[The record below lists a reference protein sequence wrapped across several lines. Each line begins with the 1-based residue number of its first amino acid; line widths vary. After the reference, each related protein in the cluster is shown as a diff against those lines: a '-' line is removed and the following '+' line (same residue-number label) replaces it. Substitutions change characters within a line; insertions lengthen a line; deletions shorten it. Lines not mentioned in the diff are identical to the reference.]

1 MSLIDDIENAS
12 TDDLKDKQKP
22 WAEIGLDGGQI
33 YTGVLDTPI
42 ADDWSP
48 ILRGFGLD
56 PDVFEVVGDQVKMS
70 KWQQS
75 KRTESGDRDI
85 VWLYAYK
92 AVFRRKL
99 ASAISQID
107 IDEIRKHVRKW
118 KPSKITKPTDEVPS
132 TLLVCWAD
140 WQLYKSASGGVEATT
155 ARVLE
160 SFDKTVQRVK
170 ELRKLGRN
178 IEGIHIV
185 NCGDP
190 IEACDGMYASQ
201 LFSVQGGLRD
211 QLRLALD
218 LWTQGVQT
226 LAPLAEYASFT
237 SCISNHGEWQR
248 KGNKSMTT
256 DSDSADGF
264 LADALMRV
272 LDGSDLIH
280 EWNIPHDQMVMQSEI
295 SGVNVAF
302 HHGHKMVGK
311 EIDWLRGQSLKQL
324 KEVGAEPEIWVTAHK
339 HHLKMTDYGGVQH
352 FQCPS
357 LDTDGS
363 PSGGSKWY
371 SDTTAQWST
380 APGTLTMLI
389 GHHDPKKWSDL
400 AVL

>member
-99 ASAISQID
+99 ASAVSQID
-107 IDEIRKHVRKW
+107 IDEIRKSIRAW
-118 KPSKITKPTDEVPS
+118 KPTRKVKDSKEPPS
-132 TLLVCWAD
+132 TFVVLWAD
-140 WQLYKSASGGVEATT
+140 WQLYKSASGGVKATT
-155 ARVLE
+155 ERVLK
-160 SFDKTVQRVK
+160 SFDATVNRVND
-170 ELRKLGRN
+170 LRKLGRN
-178 IEGIHIV
+178 IESIAIV
-185 NCGDP
+185 NMGDP
-190 IEACDGMYASQ
+190 IEACDGHYASQ

-218 LWTQGVQT
+218 LWTRGVSVI
-226 LAPLAEYASFT
+226 APLAEHVSFI

-248 KGNKSMTT
+248 KGNKSATT

-264 LADALMRV
+264 LADALQRV
-272 LDGSDLIH
+272 IGDSGLVND
-280 EWNIPHDQMVMQSEI
+280 WYIPHDEMVMQAEL
-295 SGVNVAF
+295 SGVQCAF
-302 HHGHKMVGK
+302 THGHKMQGK
-311 EIDWLRGQSLKQL
+311 ELEWLRGQSLKQL
-324 KEVGAEPEIWVTAHK
+324 KVSGMEPEIWYTAHR
-339 HHLKMTDYGGVQH
+339 HHLKMTDYGGITA

-357 LDTDGS
+357 MDTDGS

-371 SDTTAQWST
+371 SDSQAVWSS
-380 APGTLTMLI
+380 PGVLTMLV
-389 GHHDPKKWSDL
+389 GHHDDKKWSDL